1 MTCMLCF
8 TTFTT
13 NKKGIVNY
21 CENCRPIS
29 RKLKELG
36 RNRKIPCPECGKP
49 MCASARWCRSC
60 WFKKCVE
67 EHRFP
72 QGSKHHWYKNGRPKT
87 SEGYIR
93 IKQPNHPFA
102 DHNGYVAEHRYIM
115 EQHLGRILDRKEF
128 VHHLNGIRNDNR
140 LVNLAVVSP
149 SNHSSN
155 TLKQKFQKR
164 IRDLEAQLSQQK
176 LPSL

>member
-1 MTCMLCF
+1 MPIKDGQLRKRYD
-8 TTFTT
+8 
-13 NKKGIVNY
+13 KKRGKI
-21 CENCRPIS
+21 R
-29 RKLKELG
+29 RAKDA
-36 RNRKIPCPECGKP
+36 IPCPECGKP

-128 VHHLNGIRNDNR
+128 VHHLNGIKDDNR
-140 LVNLAVVSP
+140 PENLAAVSR
-149 SNHSSN
+149 SEHNHRHGER
-155 TLKQKFQKR
+155 R
-164 IRDLEAQLSQQK
+164 IRELEAEVARLRE
-176 LPSL
+176 LLNGHLD